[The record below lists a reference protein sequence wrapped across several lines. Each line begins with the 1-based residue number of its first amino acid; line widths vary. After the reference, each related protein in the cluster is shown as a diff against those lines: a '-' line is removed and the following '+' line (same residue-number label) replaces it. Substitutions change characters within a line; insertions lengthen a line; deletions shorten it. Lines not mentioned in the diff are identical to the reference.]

1 MLIFERL
8 FVITK
13 GQIKVKCQNIL
24 EIYLYLLY
32 NNYVFFYL
40 RLLKKEKIMM
50 LSNSRPQSITSSK
63 LKITAVLIF
72 VLTALSTVVFSF
84 INSMYMGESYLYVN
98 GAPTSMLIIPVILA
112 VALAGIGAS
121 LVKKSDY
128 SAYELP
134 RDKTSVLYM
143 LSLLFVAL
151 FLSIFV
157 MYILNGAYDIGYGQS
172 IKGNA
177 ELVEK
182 LETLTLFYQIMIV
195 LTPLAPVYFV
205 ISAFKG
211 KTNAFFGTLTLLW
224 ILAYILRLYF
234 DITDWVMSPRKL
246 SMICAMCFGALFILY
261 EIRFSFARGNVRRYF
276 FVAAMTTVFCFPA
289 GLVGVVSS
297 LVGVYPSPFEIP
309 YYAVAFAL
317 GLYGAIRLYSVA
329 FASSEVEEVEEAEEA
344 KVATEGSES

>member
-1 MLIFERL
+1 MLP
-8 FVITK
+8 
-13 GQIKVKCQNIL
+13 
-24 EIYLYLLY
+24 
-32 NNYVFFYL
+32 
-40 RLLKKEKIMM
+40 
-50 LSNSRPQSITSSK
+50 NSWPQSITSSK
-63 LKITAVLIF
+63 LKITAVIIF
-72 VLTALSTVVFSF
+72 ALTALSTVVFSF

-98 GAPTSMLIIPVILA
+98 GAPTFVLIILVILA
-112 VALAGIGAS
+112 VALAGVGAS
-121 LVKKSDY
+121 FVKKSDY
-128 SAYELP
+128 SAQELP
-134 RDKTSVLYM
+134 RDKTSTLYM

-151 FLSIFV
+151 FLSIFI
-157 MYILNGAYDIGYGQS
+157 MYILKGAYDIGYGQS

-177 ELVEK
+177 ELVDK

-211 KTNAFFGTLTLLW
+211 KTNAFFGTVTLLW

-261 EIRFSFARGNVRRYF
+261 EIRFFFARGNIRRYF
-276 FVAAMTTVFCFPA
+276 FVCALTTSFCLPA

-297 LVGVYPSPFEIP
+297 IVGVYPSSFEVP
-309 YYAVAFAL
+309 YYGVAFAL

-329 FASSEVEEVEEAEEA
+329 FASREAEKTESDE
-344 KVATEGSES
+344 EGSES